1 MPTVID
7 KEIERAIEQRL
18 SSPAAP
24 KRPAGP
30 APRSHP
36 PQVRFSP
43 LLLEA
48 NPNANR
54 RKRLL
59 VGWSIAVHVL
69 LVAAVILMP
78 KRAQTVEDLPLP
90 LQIVF
95 TMPAPSVPEMSRPPL
110 PPKAAPQPKPKPEP
124 PKPEPPPV
132 AVEPK
137 PLPKPQPREPEPLP
151 TPIVRVQPPKPKPEV
166 KTGLLDEIAS
176 GPAIVS
182 SKNSKST
189 IVASGFDGAAGSRST
204 PARPGRVM
212 EAAFDTAPAKTRTSR
227 APAGTV
233 QETGF
238 GAEAAAPAPKKR
250 EREKPVGALDSE
262 VEILS
267 KPKPVYTDEARALKV
282 EGDVVLDV
290 RFEATGKVV
299 VLGVASGLGHG
310 LDEAAADAARKIQFN
325 PARRDGSPVDHT
337 AKLRVVFRL
346 A

>member
-1 MPTVID
+1 MPTLID

-18 SSPAAP
+18 SAPAAA

-30 APRSHP
+30 IPRSRP

-43 LLLEA
+43 LFVEA
-48 NPNANR
+48 SPNASR

-69 LVAAVILMP
+69 LVVGVVLMP
-78 KRAQTVEDLPLP
+78 KKAQTVEDPSLPI
-90 LQIVF
+90 QITFAV
-95 TMPAPSVPEMSRPPL
+95 PAPPVPEMSRPPL
-110 PPKAAPQPKPKPEP
+110 PPKPAPQPKAKPEP
-124 PKPEPPPV
+124 PKPEPPP
-132 AVEPK
+132 AAAEPK
-137 PLPKPQPREPEPLP
+137 PVPKPQPREPEPLP
-151 TPIVRVQPPKPKPEV
+151 APIVKAQPPKPKPEV
-166 KTGLLDEIAS
+166 KTGLLDDAPS

-182 SKNSKST
+182 SRTSKSVV
-189 IVASGFDGAAGSRST
+189 VASGFEGAAGSPST
-204 PARPGRVM
+204 PARPGRVI
-212 EAAFDTAPAKTRTSR
+212 EAAFDTAPAPARTSR
-227 APAGTV
+227 VAAGTIR
-233 QETGF
+233 ETGF
-238 GAEAAAPAPKKR
+238 GEEVAAVAPKKR
-250 EREKPVGALDSE
+250 EREKPAGALDSE

-267 KPKPVYTDEARALKV
+267 KPKPVYTDEARALKL

-290 RFEATGKVV
+290 RFEASGKVV

-310 LDEAAADAARKIQFN
+310 LDEAAATAARKIQFN